1 MELINEDKILT
12 TSISNLRRDIK
23 HMNLTKPLFKRR
35 YELNADFEET
45 LKNK

>member
-23 HMNLTKPLFKRR
+23 HMNLTKPLFKRH